1 MKILVIIPT
10 YNEETNIK
18 KIVGRVLEVIDGDIL
33 VVDDNSIDATK
44 TIVKSFN
51 DTGRVF
57 MLERPS
63 KLGLGT
69 AYING
74 FEWGLNRGYD
84 LFFEMDA
91 DNSHDP
97 AALRAFIEKIKEG
110 YDIVV
115 GSRYLNHT
123 ISVVGWDFERLLMSK
138 FGNWYAST
146 LLGIKQ
152 FTDLTS
158 GYRCYT
164 DQALKT
170 IGLDRVRSNGYAFQ
184 IEMVYRCNKKG
195 LRVAEVP
202 IIFYER
208 GGGLSK
214 MSGNIVKE
222 AVLLPFKLIVENLW
236 LHINNRRQR

>member
-1 MKILVIIPT
+1 MKTLIVIPT
-10 YNEETNIK
+10 YNEAANIG
-18 KIVGRVLEVIDGDIL
+18 KILNKALEVVDGDIV
-33 VVDDNSIDATK
+33 VVDDNSTDSTRDL
-44 TIVKSFN
+44 VKGFF
-51 DTGRVF
+51 DTGRVS

-69 AYING
+69 AYVDG
-74 FEWGLNRGYD
+74 FQWGLQNGHD

-97 AALRAFIEKIKEG
+97 AAIPSFVEKIREG
-110 YDIVV
+110 YDIIV

-123 ISVVGWDFERLLMSK
+123 ISVVGWDFRRLLISK

-146 LLGIKQ
+146 LLGLKQ

-164 DQALKT
+164 SKALKT
-170 IGLDRVRSNGYAFQ
+170 IGLERIKSNGYAFQ
-184 IEMVYRCNKKG
+184 IEMVHRGYKKG
-195 LRVAEVP
+195 LRVAEIP

-208 GGGLSK
+208 GGGSSK
-214 MSGNIVKE
+214 MTQKIVRE
-222 AVLLPFKLIVENLW
+222 AVLLPFRLRLEIFRSKLEGK
-236 LHINNRRQR
+236 H

>member
-1 MKILVIIPT
+1 MKALVVIPT
-10 YNEETNIK
+10 YNEAVNIG
-18 KIVGRVLEVIDGDIL
+18 KILSKTLEVTDNDIL
-33 VVDDNSIDATK
+33 VVDDNSSDATRD
-44 TIVKSFN
+44 IVKGFFGS
-51 DTGRVF
+51 GRVF
-57 MLERPS
+57 ILERPS

-69 AYING
+69 AYVDG
-74 FEWGLNRGYD
+74 FRWGLQNGHD

-91 DNSHDP
+91 DNSHNP
-97 AALRAFIEKIKEG
+97 EALPYFVEKVKEG

-123 ISVVGWDFERLLMSK
+123 ISVVGWDFHRLLMSK

-164 DQALKT
+164 SKALEA
-170 IGLDRVRSNGYAFQ
+170 IELGRVKSNGYAFQ
-184 IEMVYRCNKKG
+184 IEMVYRGYKRG
-195 LRVAEVP
+195 LRVAEIP

-208 GGGLSK
+208 GGGGSK
-214 MSGNIVKE
+214 MSGHIVRE
-222 AVLLPFKLIVENLW
+222 AVLLPFKLMLE
-236 LHINNRRQR
+236 RT